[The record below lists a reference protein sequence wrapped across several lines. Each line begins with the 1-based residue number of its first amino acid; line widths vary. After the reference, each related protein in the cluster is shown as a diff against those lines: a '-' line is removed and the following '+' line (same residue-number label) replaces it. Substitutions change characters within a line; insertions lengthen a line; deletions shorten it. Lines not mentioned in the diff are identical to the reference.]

1 MDNIN
6 KIWPKWET
14 IEIIGRGG
22 FGTVYK
28 AKRENFGEVSF
39 SAIKVVKIPSDDIE
53 VKEMTSSGLSKEN
66 IQEYYKKSVM
76 SLLDEIKLM
85 EKMKSA
91 SHVVGIE
98 DYEVVENK
106 EGIGWTIYIRMELL
120 TNSLNYFKQNTPT
133 VEEVKK
139 MAIHILSALEHC
151 HELNIMHR
159 DIKPANI
166 FISKFNEYKLGDFG
180 ISKEVEKTNATLS
193 QKGTKSYMAPEMVRS
208 GKYNHTVDLY
218 ALGLSMYE
226 LLNHNRMPFLP
237 SFPQAYFPQD
247 REEAMLRRLNGEM
260 IPEIEGIGSMNAII
274 QKACHPK
281 AECRYQTATEM
292 KKALLDLEVV
302 EDVKDEIPFMFEEE
316 EKTIGDDQSTIGNF
330 GNSFLF
336 EEVEEEEVVDDVEKI
351 VQYIVGEFE
360 DIEGI
365 NLESD
370 SLAMMRIQDV
380 AKQVQLDFQTKEEV
394 VVDLPYIT
402 ATQTGPKHLHVSV
415 LRRAIQKE
423 KNTSFLLMDP
433 LQTECPYCK
442 HTAYLQFT
450 NGYYCPSCNKMIARA
465 GELSDVCFELIHEQ
479 KDMNRRYELASR
491 MLQLDPNNAQV
502 NLRYGQVLGQLGR
515 YEEQLGY
522 YLKAVELDPRDAIIH
537 NNIASCCITLN
548 SYAMALFYAQ
558 KAMECPLKDC
568 STWNSLGVMQANFAV
583 ALDKN
588 NRSKEA
594 YQALVRAKK
603 AGYAN
608 CEKLAL
614 DWNVGEVHCSQVVK
628 GIAKKYNLTA
638 NNKVVKEKF
647 QCPSNE
653 TIVMNFEPKGLF
665 VDARYG
671 LAIGQ
676 KALHFYSDGYWYTP
690 YYLMPELSF
699 SSDGKNLIIKQGK
712 STYKVQVGKD
722 IQKVINILTELKN
735 NL

>member
-1 MDNIN
+1 MENIKN
-6 KIWPKWET
+6 IWPQWEVL
-14 IEIIGRGG
+14 EVLGEGG
-22 FGTVYK
+22 FGKVYK
-28 AKRENFGEVSF
+28 AKRDQYGATMY
-39 SAIKVVKIPSDDIE
+39 SAIKVVKIPHNSYE
-53 VKEMTSSGLSKEN
+53 FEEMTDSGLTRDQIHS
-66 IQEYYKKSVM
+66 YYLKNVT
-76 SLLDEIKLM
+76 SLVDEIKMMDQL
-85 EKMKSA
+85 KS
-91 SHVVGIE
+91 SGHVVSIE
-98 DYEVVENK
+98 DFEVVENK

-120 TNSLNYFKQNTPT
+120 TNSLNYFKQNSPT

-139 MAIHILSALEHC
+139 MATHILSALEHC
-151 HELNIMHR
+151 HELNIIHR

-237 SFPQAYFPQD
+237 SFPQD
-247 REEAMLRRLNGEM
+247 REEAMLRRLNGEI

-292 KKALLDLEVV
+292 KKALLDLEVEENV
-302 EDVKDEIPFMFEEE
+302 DMPSIEEMDEEVTTPLFEEE
-316 EKTIGDDQSTIGNF
+316 TYGSDQSTMGNF
-330 GNSFLF
+330 GDSFLF

-370 SLAMMRIQDV
+370 TLAMMRIQDV

-402 ATQTGPKHLHVSV
+402 ATQAGPKHLHVTI

-423 KNTSFLLMDP
+423 KSTGFLLMDP
-433 LQTECPYCK
+433 LQIECPYCK
-442 HTAYLQFT
+442 KTAYLQFT

-465 GELSDVCFELIHEQ
+465 GELSDTCFELIHEQ

-558 KAMECPLKDC
+558 KAMECP
-568 STWNSLGVMQANFAV
+568 
-583 ALDKN
+583 
-588 NRSKEA
+588 
-594 YQALVRAKK
+594 
-603 AGYAN
+603 
-608 CEKLAL
+608 
-614 DWNVGEVHCSQVVK
+614 
-628 GIAKKYNLTA
+628 
-638 NNKVVKEKF
+638 
-647 QCPSNE
+647 
-653 TIVMNFEPKGLF
+653 
-665 VDARYG
+665 
-671 LAIGQ
+671 
-676 KALHFYSDGYWYTP
+676 
-690 YYLMPELSF
+690 
-699 SSDGKNLIIKQGK
+699 
-712 STYKVQVGKD
+712 
-722 IQKVINILTELKN
+722 
-735 NL
+735 